1 MSVCYN
7 KSDMQKVSN
16 FEALSKMTKK
26 DQGVVL
32 ALSSSIDQRNNLE
45 ILG

>member
-7 KSDMQKVSN
+7 ISDMQKRSN
-16 FEALSKMTKK
+16 FEALSKMTRKN
-26 DQGVVL
+26 QGVVL

>member
-1 MSVCYN
+1 MSVWYN
-7 KSDMQKVSN
+7 KSEKQKLSN

-26 DQGVVL
+26 NQGVVL